1 MITIS
6 IPQGFSVDEDSL
18 MLLKSIG
25 VIEKY
30 EFSYN
35 EINIYLRNF
44 ENSQI
49 INMDISFRANYPV
62 DITGLSVRA
71 YDYYNPEVEGKT
83 MPIKINVK

>member
-1 MITIS
+1 MH
-6 IPQGFSVDEDSL
+6 DS
-18 MLLKSIG
+18 K
-25 VIEKY
+25 
-30 EFSYN
+30 
-35 EINIYLRNF
+35 IYLRNF

-49 INMDISFRANYPV
+49 VNMEVSFRANYPV